1 MMPLPFSG
9 AQFMFTTKGLKP
21 SLASLALLLASSS
34 LSFAQQYSVTT
45 SMYDTGRT
53 GWNSHET
60 ILTPANVNSSSF
72 GLQHAVTLDAN
83 VYAQPLI
90 VPGIK
95 IGTSLH
101 TVVYVATEN
110 CTVYAIDAK
119 SGAILVQRNMGP
131 PGPNPVGTA
140 LVGLNSTPVIDSTA
154 KTMYVM
160 VYKQTASGPAYKLHA
175 LDLAT
180 LADKVPA
187 VTVKGSHTLSD
198 GTKFAFSAALARQR
212 PALLLANGNI
222 YAGFGGYEKLPS
234 ISRGWVLGWEAGT
247 LTPLHP
253 KQLLDTQA
261 TSPNNFFLDSI
272 WMSGAGLAADD
283 SGNVLFVTGNSDPS
297 AYDGVTDIQESAV
310 KLSADLTTILDL
322 FTPAN
327 QPTLDTLDK
336 DFGAGG
342 IMLLPD
348 QPGAIPHL
356 AVAAG
361 KDGNMYFMNE
371 DSLGGHSSTTNNV
384 LATYQIGN
392 CWCGESY
399 FNDGQAHVV
408 SSGGTQVM
416 VWTLSTSPSPSL
428 TLAKSSVALPVRN
441 GGFFTTVSSNGAS
454 NPVIWAIATDPTG
467 TKINLLAF
475 DPETGDTTT
484 PMTQLFSAQA
494 GTWQTGR
501 AFLIPAVQN
510 GRVFVVSYEQLQIFG
525 LN

>member
-1 MMPLPFSG
+1 ML
-9 AQFMFTTKGLKP
+9 TTKNLKL
-21 SLASLALLLASSS
+21 SLTSLALPLVLLASSS

-45 SMYDTGRT
+45 SMYDTHRT

-60 ILTPANVNSSSF
+60 ILTPANVSSSSF
-72 GLQHAVTLDAN
+72 GLQHSVTLDGN

-90 VPGIK
+90 IPGIK

-110 CTVYAIDAK
+110 CTIYAIDAK
-119 SGAILVQRNMGP
+119 FGTVLVSRNFGP

-140 LVGLNSTPVIDSTA
+140 QVGINSTPVIDTTTQ
-154 KTMYVM
+154 TMYVM
-160 VYKQTASGPAYKLHA
+160 IYKQGAANGVTYKLHA
-175 LDLAT
+175 LNLAT
-180 LADKVPA
+180 LADN
-187 VTVKGSHTLSD
+187 VTPVIVQASHTLTD
-198 GTKFAFSAALARQR
+198 GSKFDFNALLARQR

-222 YAGFGGYEKLPS
+222 YAGFGGYEKLPATT
-234 ISRGWVLGWEAGT
+234 RGWVLGWEAGT
-247 LTPLHP
+247 LTPLP
-253 KQLLDTQA
+253 ANQMLDTQA
-261 TSPNNFFLDSI
+261 TSPNDFFLDSI

-283 SGNVLFVTGNSDPS
+283 SGNVLFVTGNSDPLS
-297 AYDGVTDIQESAV
+297 YDGITDIQESAV
-310 KLSADLTTILDL
+310 KLSPDLTTILDL
-322 FTPAN
+322 FTPFD
-327 QPTLDTLDK
+327 QPDLDTRDK

-342 IMLLPD
+342 IMVLPD
-348 QPGAIPHL
+348 QPGNIPHL

-361 KDGNMYFMNE
+361 KDGNMYFMNG
-371 DSLGGHSSTTNNV
+371 DFLGGHSSTTNNV
-384 LATYQIGN
+384 LGTYQIGP

-399 FNDGQAHVV
+399 FNDGQARVV
-408 SSGGTQVM
+408 SSGGTKAM

-428 TLAKSSVALPVRN
+428 TLAKSSAVLPVRN

-454 NPVIWAIATDPTG
+454 NPIIWGIATDSTG

-475 DPETGDTTT
+475 DPETGNKST
-484 PMTQLFSAQA
+484 PMNQLFSAQA

-525 LN
+525 LK

>member
-1 MMPLPFSG
+1 ML
-9 AQFMFTTKGLKP
+9 TTKNLKL
-21 SLASLALLLASSS
+21 SMTSLALPLALLASSS
-34 LSFAQQYSVTT
+34 VSFAQQYYVTT
-45 SMYDTGRT
+45 SMYDTHRT
-53 GWNSHET
+53 GWNSSET

-72 GLQHAVTLDAN
+72 GLQHSIVLDGN
-83 VYAQPLI
+83 VYAQPLVI
-90 VPGIK
+90 PGIK

-119 SGAILVQRNMGP
+119 SGIILVKRNMGP
-131 PGPNPVGTA
+131 PGSNPNGPA
-140 LVGLNSTPVIDSTA
+140 QVGLNSTPVIDRTTL
-154 KTMYVM
+154 TMYVM
-160 VYKQTASGPAYKLHA
+160 IYKQGINGDVFKLHA
-175 LDLAT
+175 LNLAT
-180 LADKVPA
+180 LADKVPPVV
-187 VTVKGSHTLSD
+187 VTGSHTLSN
-198 GTKFAFSAALARQR
+198 GSKFVFSAGLARQR
-212 PALLLANGNI
+212 AALLLANGNI
-222 YAGFGGYEKLPS
+222 YAGFGGYETMPS
-234 ISRGWVLGWEAGT
+234 VTRGWVFGWQAGT
-247 LTPLHP
+247 LTPLHAN
-253 KQLLDTQA
+253 QMLDTQA

-272 WMSGAGLAADD
+272 WMSNAGLAADD
-283 SGNVLFVTGNSDPS
+283 AGNVLFVTGNSDPLS
-297 AYDGVTDIQESAV
+297 YDGITDIQESAV
-310 KLSADLTTILDL
+310 KLSSDLTTVLDL

-327 QPTLDTLDK
+327 QPTLDMKDE

-348 QPGAIPHL
+348 QPGTMPHL

-384 LATYQIGN
+384 LGTYQIGP

-399 FNDGQAHVV
+399 FNDGQARVV

-428 TLAKSSVALPVRN
+428 TLAKSSPVLPVRN

-454 NPVIWAIATDPTG
+454 NPIIWAIATDPTS
-467 TKINLLAF
+467 TTINLLAF
-475 DPETGDTTT
+475 DPEST
-484 PMTQLFSAQA
+484 PMNQLFSAQA

-525 LN
+525 PK

>member
-1 MMPLPFSG
+1 LKLSLTSFVLP
-9 AQFMFTTKGLKP
+9 
-21 SLASLALLLASSS
+21 LALFASSS

-45 SMYDTGRT
+45 SMYNNQRT
-53 GWNSHET
+53 GWNSKET
-60 ILTPANVNSSSF
+60 ILTPANVSSSSF
-72 GLQHAVTLDAN
+72 HLQHAITLDAN

-90 VPGIK
+90 IPGIK

-119 SGAILVQRNMGP
+119 SGTILVQRNMGP
-131 PGPNPVGTA
+131 PGSNPNGPA
-140 LVGLNSTPVIDSTA
+140 LVGMNSTPVIDTTTQ
-154 KTMYVM
+154 TMYAM
-160 VYKQTASGPAYKLHA
+160 VYKLGPNGNVFKLHA

-187 VTVKGSHTLSD
+187 VTVAGSHTLSN
-198 GTKFAFSAALARQR
+198 GTKFVFSAGLARQR
-212 PALLLANGNI
+212 AALLLANGNI
-222 YAGFGGYEKLPS
+222 YAGFGGYETMPS
-234 ISRGWVLGWEAGT
+234 VTRGWVFAWQAGT
-247 LTPLHP
+247 LTPLSAN
-253 KQLLDTQA
+253 QMLDTQA

-283 SGNVLFVTGNSDPS
+283 SGNVLFVTGNSDPDG
-297 AYDGVTDIQESAV
+297 YDGITDIQESAV
-310 KLSADLTTILDL
+310 KLSSGLTTLLDL
-322 FTPAN
+322 FTPDN
-327 QPTLDTLDK
+327 QPTLDMLDK

-348 QPGAIPHL
+348 QPGVIPHM

-384 LATYQIGN
+384 LGTYQIGP

-399 FNDGQAHVV
+399 FNDGQARVV
-408 SSGGTQVM
+408 SSGGTQAK

-428 TLAKSSVALPVRN
+428 ALAKSSVALPVRN

-454 NPVIWAIATDPTG
+454 NPILWAIAADPTG
-467 TKINLLAF
+467 TKISLYAF
-475 DPETGDTTT
+475 DPETGNSST
-484 PMTQLFSAQA
+484 PMTQLFTAQA

>member
-1 MMPLPFSG
+1 ML
-9 AQFMFTTKGLKP
+9 TTKNLKLSP
-21 SLASLALLLASSS
+21 TSLTILLGLLASSS

-45 SMYDTGRT
+45 AMYDTHRT
-53 GWNSHET
+53 GWNSKET
-60 ILTPANVNSSSF
+60 ILTPANVGSPSF
-72 GLQHAVTLDAN
+72 HLQHSVALDAN

-119 SGAILVQRNMGP
+119 FGTILAQRNMGP
-131 PGPNPVGTA
+131 PGPNPNGPA
-140 LVGLNSTPVIDSTA
+140 LVGLNSTPVIDSTTQ
-154 KTMYVM
+154 TMYVM
-160 VYKQTASGPAYKLHA
+160 VYKQGASGPVFKLHA

-187 VTVKGSHTLSD
+187 VTVSGSHTLTD
-198 GTKFAFSAALARQR
+198 GTKFVFSAGLARQR
-212 PALLLANGNI
+212 AALLLANGNI
-222 YAGFGGYEKLPS
+222 YAGFGGYETMPS
-234 ISRGWVLGWEAGT
+234 ITRGWVFGWQAGT
-247 LTPLHP
+247 LTPFSAN
-253 KQLLDTQA
+253 QMLDTQA

-272 WMSGAGLAADD
+272 WMSNAGLAADD
-283 SGNVLFVTGNSDPS
+283 AGNILFVTGNSDPLS
-297 AYDGVTDIQESAV
+297 YDGITDIQESAV
-310 KLSADLTTILDL
+310 KLSSGLTTILDL
-322 FTPAN
+322 FTPDN
-327 QPTLDTLDK
+327 QPNLDMLDK

-348 QPGAIPHL
+348 QPGSIPHL

-384 LATYQIGN
+384 LGTYQIGP

-399 FNDGQAHVV
+399 FNDGQARVV

-416 VWTLSTSPSPSL
+416 VWTLSTFPSPSL
-428 TLAKSSVALPVRN
+428 KLAKSSAVLPIRN

-454 NPVIWAIATDPTG
+454 NPIIWGIATDPTG
-467 TKINLLAF
+467 TKINLLAW
-475 DPETGDTTT
+475 DPETGSTTT

-501 AFLIPAVQN
+501 AFLVPAVQN
-510 GRVFVVSYEQLQIFG
+510 GRVFVVSYKQLQIFG